1 MKRQSGLKSAAA
13 LLAALSFAPAVAA
26 DRPDAAQAID
36 AVIARFDSARMPGCV
51 AGVEQGNAPP
61 VIRAYGR
68 AELNFGVKNTADTR
82 FEVGSVSKTFTAAS
96 ILMLVQDGKLKLD
109 DDIRKYLPEMPDY
122 GDRITIDNLLV
133 HTSGIRDWSYLMEIA
148 GWPRTTRAY
157 SNNDVLHMLANQR
170 ELSFKPGADYE
181 YSNSN
186 YVLLAIIAERVTG
199 MPFSEFTRTR
209 IFEPL
214 GMTSTSWR
222 TNFQQ
227 VEKNM
232 AKAYIETDSGF
243 TERMPFEN
251 VHGDAGVIT
260 TVPDLLKWNEA
271 LSNRKLGQHVGEMI
285 ETSGRLADGRQ
296 LQRAHGSFELS
307 DYPVRELSHGGS
319 IGSYRAWIGW
329 YPTQHLS
336 VALICNNGGRLGVG
350 IGRGSQFGHAITDQL
365 LPPPPPPPGKLGGG
379 SVSETGMFASEKTGM
394 PVTLALDSAK
404 SLTFEGAPLRR
415 LARGRFGSTGSEIGF
430 EAGDNAFTRTTHEGA
445 MERYIRVQPATPTA
459 EALADFTGRYFSP
472 EVNIAYDV
480 ERSGDGLRLRQTEMP
495 FLQFD
500 IRPVYEGVWLYD
512 NRFGKGAGVVRFE
525 KGAAGSAPSFTNG
538 WKRGAQPVR
547 FTRVKTP

>member
-1 MKRQSGLKSAAA
+1 MNKQLNLKSSVA
-13 LLAALSFAPAVAA
+13 LLAVLSIAPAVAA

-36 AVIARFDSARMPGCV
+36 AVIAHFDSAKVPGCV
-51 AGVEQGNAPP
+51 AGVEQGGAPP
-61 VIRAYGR
+61 IIRAYGF
-68 AELNFGVKNTADTR
+68 ADLNFEVKNTAETR

-96 ILMLVQDGKLKLD
+96 ILMLIQDGKLKLD

-122 GDRITIDNLLV
+122 GDRITIDNLLI

-157 SNNDVLHMLANQR
+157 TNNDVLHMLANQR
-170 ELSFKPGADYE
+170 GLYFKPGADYD

-186 YVLLAIIAERVTG
+186 YVLLAIIAGRVEK
-199 MPFSEFTRTR
+199 MPLSEFSRAR

-222 TNFQQ
+222 TNFQR

-232 AKAYIETDSGF
+232 AKAYIETDTGF

-251 VHGDAGVIT
+251 VYGDAGIIT
-260 TVPDLLKWNEA
+260 TVPDLLKWNDA
-271 LSNRKLGQHVGEMI
+271 LSNRKLGRSVGEMM
-285 ETSGRLADGRQ
+285 ETPGRLANGRQ

-307 DYPVRELSHGGS
+307 DRPLRELSHAGS
-319 IGSYRAWIGW
+319 IGSYRAWIGS

-336 VALICNNGGRLGVG
+336 VALICNNGGRLGAG
-350 IGRGSQFGHAITDQL
+350 IGRGGQFGHAIADQL

-379 SVSETGMFASEKTGM
+379 SISETGMFASEKTGM
-394 PVTLALDSAK
+394 PVTLALDSAR
-404 SLTFEGAPLRR
+404 SLTFEGSPLRR
-415 LARGRFGSTGSEIGF
+415 LARGRFESTGSEIEF
-430 EAGDNAFTRTTHEGA
+430 EPGDNAFSRTTHEGTV
-445 MERYIRVQPATPTA
+445 ERYVRVQPATPTA
-459 EALADFTGRYFSP
+459 EALADLTGRYFSP
-472 EVNIAYDV
+472 ELNVAYDV
-480 ERSGDGLRLRQTEMP
+480 ERSGDNLRLRLNAIP

-500 IRPVYEGVWLYD
+500 LRPVYEGVWLYD

-525 KGAAGSAPSFTNG
+525 KGADGSAPSFTNG

>member
-1 MKRQSGLKSAAA
+1 MQLSLKSSVA
-13 LLAALSFAPAVAA
+13 LLAILSIAPAAAA
-26 DRPDAAQAID
+26 DRHDAAQAID
-36 AVIARFDSARMPGCV
+36 AVIARFDSADMPGCV
-51 AGVEQGNAPP
+51 AGVEQGGAPP
-61 VIRAYGR
+61 VIRAYGL
-68 AELNFGVKNTADTR
+68 AELNFGVRNNADTR

-109 DDIRKYLPEMPDY
+109 DDIRTYLPEMPDY
-122 GDRITIDNLLV
+122 GDRITIENLLI

-170 ELSFKPGADYE
+170 GLYFKPGTDYD

-186 YVLLAIIAERVTG
+186 YVLLAIIAERIAK
-199 MPFSEFTRTR
+199 MPLSDFSRAR

-222 TNFQQ
+222 TNFQR

-251 VHGDAGVIT
+251 VYGDAGVIT

-271 LSNRKLGQHVGEMI
+271 LSDGKLGRSVGEMI
-285 ETSGRLADGRQ
+285 EMPGRLANGRQ
-296 LQRAHGSFELS
+296 LQRAHGSFELA
-307 DYPVRELSHGGS
+307 DHPVRKRSHGGS
-319 IGSYRAWIGW
+319 IGSYRAWIGS
-329 YPTQHLS
+329 YPAQHLS
-336 VALICNNGGRLGVG
+336 VALVCNNGGRLGAG
-350 IGRGSQFGHAITDQL
+350 IGRGSEFGHAIANQL
-365 LPPPPPPPGKLGGG
+365 LPSPPPPPGKLGGG
-379 SVSETGMFASEKTGM
+379 SVSETGVFASEKTGM

-404 SLTFEGAPLRR
+404 SLTFEGASLRR
-415 LARGRFGSTGSEIGF
+415 MARDRFGSPGSEIEF
-430 EAGDNAFTRTTHEGA
+430 EAGDHAFTRTTHEGA
-445 MERYIRVQPATPTA
+445 IERYVRVQPATPTA
-459 EALADFTGRYFSP
+459 ETLADLTGRYSSP
-472 EVNIAYDV
+472 ELRVAYDV

-500 IRPVYEGVWLYD
+500 IRPVYDGVWLYD

-525 KGAAGSAPSFTNG
+525 RGATGPAPSFTNG
-538 WKRGAQPVR
+538 WKRGVQPVR
-547 FTRVKTP
+547 FTRVEVP